1 MRILY
6 SIILIAL
13 VWVGCSRSGVVR
25 QEVDGLLGREPSL
38 LFHIHQRDQFVSQ
51 VINNDFWKGY
61 FRYYPNGNVQ
71 QLLRSLPT
79 DKDIWVAYTHQGV
92 YVSCHPQQKDTQSPW
107 QQAVMERLDS
117 LVIEKKTWYYY
128 YQGKQLLISS
138 LKDIAPEALSEG
150 EEEESAKERYRD
162 FYRLEKTTSGDVVAN
177 LFLSPKK
184 NKEFVGGLFSESL
197 AGLLGDWTAWDVFM
211 DRQTLQLSGSS
222 LRPADSLSQ
231 LPLSAAKDY
240 TLESSPTIPQGATQ
254 LEAFAFEEHLIPEQM
269 YFDFQGDI
277 SSVTFFSF
285 LGDVLSILHSQN
297 PTETLRY
304 FTILKTESF
313 QGATYYQIE
322 ALSDVQSFFA
332 LFGRELAPTYIYR
345 NEDDLVF
352 AQKRE
357 ALQGLIQRLQLKQSL
372 AQEARFAALQ
382 EQCSS
387 QTAFVALANLS
398 QLSAFAKKFP
408 ALAARYGYAALQL
421 SSQEDFYQLTLTATA
436 EKPNTETASRP
447 QNGEAPQSSDKG
459 MQERFVLTLDK
470 PAQTLPHFVTNHR
483 TGEKE
488 VVVQDRDNQLYLIGH
503 DGKILWKKRLDSP
516 IQGEI
521 HQVDLFRNGFLQL
534 AFNTLYSSYVID
546 RNGKEVAPF
555 CLTRKNSLLPLQIF
569 DYDHNKDYR
578 FVICED
584 KRIYLKDRRGEEV
597 KGFEGSRVPE
607 GLKSPPQH
615 MRLGGKDFIVFAKA
629 NGQLSILHR
638 NGSVR
643 IPLKQTFDFSEN
655 PIVAYKDCIAFTTR
669 DGKLHYIDSQGGM
682 RQENLAVGAAHYFAV
697 QGDTR
702 VVLDGNSLYINQ
714 KKISLP
720 YADYARPRLISTQKG
735 LLIAVL
741 DEQNHQLYLFSR
753 EGETLPGF
761 PIYALSQADVS
772 VEQGKWLLTYLK
784 DENQIIVTSDK

>member
-1 MRILY
+1 M
-6 SIILIAL
+6 
-13 VWVGCSRSGVVR
+13 
-25 QEVDGLLGREPSL
+25 
-38 LFHIHQRDQFVSQ
+38 
-51 VINNDFWKGY
+51 
-61 FRYYPNGNVQ
+61 
-71 QLLRSLPT
+71 
-79 DKDIWVAYTHQGV
+79 
-92 YVSCHPQQKDTQSPW
+92 
-107 QQAVMERLDS
+107 
-117 LVIEKKTWYYY
+117 
-128 YQGKQLLISS
+128 
-138 LKDIAPEALSEG
+138 
-150 EEEESAKERYRD
+150 
-162 FYRLEKTTSGDVVAN
+162 
-177 LFLSPKK
+177 
-184 NKEFVGGLFSESL
+184 
-197 AGLLGDWTAWDVFM
+197 
-211 DRQTLQLSGSS
+211 
-222 LRPADSLSQ
+222 
-231 LPLSAAKDY
+231 
-240 TLESSPTIPQGATQ
+240 
-254 LEAFAFEEHLIPEQM
+254 
-269 YFDFQGDI
+269 
-277 SSVTFFSF
+277 
-285 LGDVLSILHSQN
+285 
-297 PTETLRY
+297 
-304 FTILKTESF
+304 
-313 QGATYYQIE
+313 
-322 ALSDVQSFFA
+322 
-332 LFGRELAPTYIYR
+332 
-345 NEDDLVF
+345 
-352 AQKRE
+352 
-357 ALQGLIQRLQLKQSL
+357 
-372 AQEARFAALQ
+372 
-382 EQCSS
+382 
-387 QTAFVALANLS
+387 ANLS
-398 QLSAFAKKFP
+398 QLSAFAKRFP

-436 EKPNTETASRP
+436 EKPNTETASRS

-615 MRLGGKDFIVFAKA
+615 MRLAGKDFIVFAKA

-643 IPLKQTFDFSEN
+643 IPLKQTFDFSDN
-655 PIVAYKDCIAFTTR
+655 PIVPYKDCIAFTTR

-682 RQENLAVGAAHYFAV
+682 RQENLSVGAAHYFAV